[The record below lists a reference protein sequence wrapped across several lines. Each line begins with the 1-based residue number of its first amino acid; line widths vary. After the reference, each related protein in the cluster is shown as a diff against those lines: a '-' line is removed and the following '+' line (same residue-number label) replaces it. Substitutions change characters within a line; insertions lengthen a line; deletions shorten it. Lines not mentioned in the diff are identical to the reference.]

1 MIERLNILTETVVLA
16 GKGNAPAQAALYQQF
31 SKAMYN
37 ICLRMAGNKMLAEDL
52 LHDAFI
58 IAFKKLKQ
66 LKQAEAFPGWLR
78 KIVLNECIKQSRNK
92 LYFED
97 EEDVAERAE
106 DVTEN
111 WWENISLEVL
121 HQEIKRL
128 PDGCRQVFVLY
139 VLEDFPH
146 RVIADKLG
154 CSESTS
160 KSQYH
165 RSRSLLRER
174 ITKKMEMQNG

>member
-1 MIERLNILTETVVLA
+1 MIESQNILKETVELA
-16 GKGNAPAQAALYQQF
+16 ANGNAPAQASLYQQF
-31 SKAMYN
+31 SRAMFN
-37 ICLRMAGNKMLAEDL
+37 ICLRMAADKMEAEDL

-58 IAFKKLKQ
+58 IAFKNLKQ

-78 KIVLNECIKQSRNK
+78 KIVVNECIKQSRNK
-92 LYFED
+92 FHFKDED
-97 EEDVAERAE
+97 EVPERTEDGI
-106 DVTEN
+106 EN
-111 WWENISLEVL
+111 WWENVSMDLL
-121 HQEIKRL
+121 HQEIRRL

-139 VLEDFPH
+139 VLEDFTH
-146 RVIADKLG
+146 RDIAEKLG
-154 CSESTS
+154 CSEGTS